1 MSVGLEPLPEE
12 EGCGAAG
19 TKVCARSANNH
30 HYAAFNGQR
39 FNNMTTET
47 TTTSWSLKLEE
58 SDYCRSSDSG
68 FVEGCSNLNLTM
80 EAEVIA
86 AKAASS
92 AQWAKTKRK
101 NSAIWNFWISARG
114 AIKLHPPARVPC
126 FTQHLCQR
134 DAILLRLSHLCSNL
148 LLHYFSM
155 FSLLCNSSL
164 PPKKRQTKNDNT
176 ICVPWGR

>member
-114 AIKLHPPARVPC
+114 AIKLHPFSTSAEWSEVQFRCSSRSCPAI
-126 FTQHLCQR
+126 
-134 DAILLRLSHLCSNL
+134 ILLVL
-148 LLHYFSM
+148 YFIAE
-155 FSLLCNSSL
+155 L
-164 PPKKRQTKNDNT
+164 
-176 ICVPWGR
+176 

>member
-12 EGCGAAG
+12 EGCAAATG
-19 TKVCARSANNH
+19 TKVCARSANNN

-68 FVEGCSNLNLTM
+68 FVEGCSNLNCQTM

-92 AQWAKTKRK
+92 AQWAK
-101 NSAIWNFWISARG
+101 
-114 AIKLHPPARVPC
+114 
-126 FTQHLCQR
+126 
-134 DAILLRLSHLCSNL
+134 
-148 LLHYFSM
+148 
-155 FSLLCNSSL
+155 
-164 PPKKRQTKNDNT
+164 KKEK
-176 ICVPWGR
+176 